1 MMLLLTNLSGFE
13 VCYHTAII
21 VPGAPTTTTG
31 DPDIATRLAYLE
43 GRMHEQTALLRQ
55 IVAQLEQINGRMD
68 RVDERVDQ
76 VNSRIDAVNS
86 RINEVAKEVNAR
98 IDRLY
103 LTTFGIGGGII
114 AGLVGVILTLVLQ
127 G

>member
-1 MMLLLTNLSGFE
+1 M
-13 VCYHTAII
+13 
-21 VPGAPTTTTG
+21 TTTG

-43 GRMHEQTALLRQ
+43 GRMDEQTALLRQ
-55 IVAQLEQINGRMD
+55 IVSQIEQLNAQI
-68 RVDERVDQ
+68 VQ
-76 VNSRIDAVNS
+76 VNG
-86 RINEVAKEVNAR
+86 R

-114 AGLVGVILTLVLQ
+114 AGLVGVVLTLVLQ

>member
-1 MMLLLTNLSGFE
+1 M
-13 VCYHTAII
+13 
-21 VPGAPTTTTG
+21 
-31 DPDIATRLAYLE
+31 D
-43 GRMHEQTALLRQ
+43 EQTALLRQ
-55 IVAQLEQINGRMD
+55 M
-68 RVDERVDQ
+68 VDEFEQLNAQVVQ
-76 VNSRIDAVNS
+76 VNG
-86 RINEVAKEVNAR
+86 R

>member
-1 MMLLLTNLSGFE
+1 M
-13 VCYHTAII
+13 
-21 VPGAPTTTTG
+21 TTTG

-43 GRMHEQTALLRQ
+43 GRMDEQTALLRQ
-55 IVAQLEQINGRMD
+55 MVGQIEQLNAQ
-68 RVDERVDQ
+68 VVQ
-76 VNSRIDAVNS
+76 VNG
-86 RINEVAKEVNAR
+86 R

>member
-1 MMLLLTNLSGFE
+1 M
-13 VCYHTAII
+13 
-21 VPGAPTTTTG
+21 TTTG
-31 DPDIATRLAYLE
+31 DADIGTRLAYLE
-43 GRMHEQTALLRQ
+43 GRMDEQTALLRQ
-55 IVAQLEQINGRMD
+55 IVSQIEQLNAQI
-68 RVDERVDQ
+68 VQ
-76 VNSRIDAVNS
+76 VNG
-86 RINEVAKEVNAR
+86 R